1 MLIQHYPNNYTYK
14 DVSIGDC
21 FQSPSDN
28 RDSLFMK
35 TPPLFLDGCKINALN
50 LYDLCLPVYFENS
63 DIVIPKKTK
72 LEVFDLSN
80 MG

>member
-28 RDSLFMK
+28 SDSLFMK
-35 TPPLFLDGCKINALN
+35 TPPLLLNGCKINALN
-50 LYDLCLPVYFENS
+50 LYDLCFPVYFENS

>member
-1 MLIQHYPNNYTYK
+1 MFLLGTAFKAHLTT
-14 DVSIGDC
+14 V
-21 FQSPSDN
+21 
-28 RDSLFMK
+28 DSLFMK
-35 TPPLFLDGCKINALN
+35 TPPLLLDGCKINALN
-50 LYDLCLPVYFENS
+50 LYDLCLPVYFEDS